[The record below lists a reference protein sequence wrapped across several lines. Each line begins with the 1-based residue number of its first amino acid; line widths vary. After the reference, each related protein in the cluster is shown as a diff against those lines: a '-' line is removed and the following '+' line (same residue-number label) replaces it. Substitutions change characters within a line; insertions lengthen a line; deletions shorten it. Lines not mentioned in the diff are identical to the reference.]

1 MEEILVLGLNP
12 AWQRLFELSAL
23 HPGAVQ
29 RLPPAQEYAS
39 GKGVNCARVLA
50 VLGARACVAHF
61 LGGASG
67 ERLRAELRSGGL
79 EQLDEAIA
87 DPTRICTTLAVAARG
102 TQPGYS
108 TELIEPS
115 PVVTAD
121 EAQAL
126 RERLRAQWSRFR
138 SVAVCGSFPAGCA
151 GEALL
156 DLPTQDK
163 MLYIDAVQ
171 GVDAW
176 MRQGVELLKVNAE
189 ELQAIMARLG
199 LPFPAGS
206 MPWGSA
212 ALALRTVWPVRHL
225 VVTCAEQGAYWVDPQ
240 GACWHLPVWQGVQL
254 RNAIGAGDAFL
265 AGWIQA
271 ASTGAQGADCFCAAA
286 ATAQAR
292 CEAQLP
298 WEFTRAR
305 RDELRELLRSVLQEV
320 P

>member
-1 MEEILVLGLNP
+1 MDELLVLGLNP
-12 AWQRLFELSAL
+12 AWQRLFALSSL
-23 HPGAVQ
+23 HPGAVH

-50 VLGARACVAHF
+50 VLGVRACVAHY

-67 ERLRAELRSGGL
+67 ERLRAELRCEGL

-87 DPTRICTTLAVAARG
+87 APTRICTTLAVAASE
-102 TQPGYS
+102 TQPGSS

-115 PVVTAD
+115 PVVTAI

-126 RERLRAQWSRFR
+126 RERLRAQWPRFR

-156 DLPTQDK
+156 DLPLQGK
-163 MLYIDAVQ
+163 LLYIDAVQ

-189 ELQAIMARLG
+189 ELRAIMARLG
-199 LPFPAGS
+199 MPFPTGEN
-206 MPWGSA
+206 PWRLA
-212 ALALRTVWPVRHL
+212 ARELRSVWPVRTL
-225 VVTCAEQGAYWVDPQ
+225 VVTDGAAGAYAVDV
-240 GACWHLPVWQGVQL
+240 GERVWHVPTDSTVRL
-254 RNAIGAGDAFL
+254 RNAIGAGDSFL

-271 ASTGAQGADCFCAAA
+271 ATLGGTVAECLCAAM

-292 CEAQLP
+292 CEVDLP
-298 WEFTRAR
+298 WEFAPTRQAALLADSR
-305 RDELRELLRSVLQEV
+305 NVIREIL
-320 P
+320 